1 MANIL
6 HIDSSPRGERS
17 ISRSLC
23 YEFITSWKDTHPS
36 DTVTYRDLG
45 HHPVPHVDE
54 AWIAAAFSPPDTHT
68 PELAEAIKLS
78 DSLIDEFIAADRYV
92 FGVPMYNLNIPST
105 FKAYIDQIVRVGRT
119 FAVDENGYKGLV
131 DSSKK
136 VLIITS
142 RGGTFPPG
150 TPFADYDYQEPYLR
164 AILGFIGLTDV
175 TFIHADGLNLGDD
188 TRQKSLASAKEAI
201 AQAVANW

>member
-17 ISRSLC
+17 VSRALS
-23 YEFITSWKDTHPS
+23 YKFITSWKDTHPG

-45 HHPVPHVDE
+45 HNPVPHVDE
-54 AWIAAAFSPPDTHT
+54 SWIAAAFTPPDART
-68 PELAEAIKLS
+68 PELVEAIKLS
-78 DSLIDEFIAADRYV
+78 DSLIDELLAADRYV

-119 FAVDENGYKGLV
+119 FAVGANGYQGLV

-136 VLIITS
+136 ALIITS
-142 RGGTFPPG
+142 RGGTFPAG
-150 TPFADYDYQEPYLR
+150 TPAAAYDLQEPYLR
-164 AILGFIGLTDV
+164 IILGFIGITDV
-175 TFIHADGLNLGDD
+175 TFIHADSLNLGDEA
-188 TRQKSLASAKEAI
+188 REKSLAAAKSAI

>member
-17 ISRSLC
+17 ISRSLS
-23 YEFITSWKDTHPS
+23 YEFVTSWKNTHPG

-54 AWIAAAFSPPDTHT
+54 AWIAAAFTPPDAHT
-68 PELAEAIKLS
+68 PELAETIQLS
-78 DSLIDEFIAADRYV
+78 DSLIDEFLAADRYV
-92 FGVPMYNLNIPST
+92 FGIPMYNLNIPSS

-119 FAVDENGYKGLV
+119 FAIDANGYKGLV

-142 RGGTFPPG
+142 RGGSFAPG
-150 TPFADYDYQEPYLR
+150 TPFAAYDYQEPFLR
-164 AILGFIGLTDV
+164 AILGFIGLIDV
-175 TFIHADGLNLGDD
+175 TFINAENLNSGDD
-188 TRQKSLASAKEAI
+188 ARQQSLAAAKEAI
-201 AQAVANW
+201 AQTVASW

>member
-6 HIDSSPRGERS
+6 HIDSSPRGDRS
-17 ISRSLC
+17 ISRGLS
-23 YEFITSWKDTHPS
+23 YEFITSWKDAHPG

-45 HHPVPHVDE
+45 HNPVPHVDE
-54 AWIAAAFSPPDTHT
+54 PWIAAAFSSPDTHT
-68 PELAEAIKLS
+68 PELKEAIKIS
-78 DSLIDEFIAADRYV
+78 DTLIDELLAADRLV
-92 FGVPMYNLNIPST
+92 FGVPMYNFGIPSI

-119 FAVDENGYKGLV
+119 FAVDANGFKGLV

-136 VLIITS
+136 VLVITA
-142 RGGTFPPG
+142 RGGSFPPG
-150 TPFADYDYQEPYLR
+150 TPFAAYDHQEPYIR

-175 TFIHADGLNLGDD
+175 TFIHAENLSMGDEA
-188 TRQKSLASAKEAI
+188 RAKSLADAKDAI

>member
-17 ISRSLC
+17 ISRSLSHA
-23 YEFITSWKDTHPS
+23 FVTSWKNAHPG

-54 AWIAAAFSPPDTHT
+54 GWIAAAFSPPETHT
-68 PELAEAIKLS
+68 PELTQAIQLS
-78 DSLIDEFIAADRYV
+78 DSLIDELLAADRYV

-105 FKAYIDQIVRVGRT
+105 FKAYIDQIVRIGRT
-119 FAVDENGYKGLV
+119 FAVDANGYKGLI
-131 DSSKK
+131 DSNKK

-150 TPFADYDYQEPYLR
+150 TPFAAYDHQEPYLR
-164 AILGFIGLTDV
+164 TILGFIGLTDV
-175 TFIHADGLNLGDD
+175 SFIHADSLNLGDD
-188 TRQKSLASAKEAI
+188 ARQKSLENAQAAI
-201 AQAVANW
+201 AQVVDSW

>member
-17 ISRSLC
+17 ISRSLS
-23 YEFITSWKDTHPS
+23 YEFITSWKDTHPG

-54 AWIAAAFSPPDTHT
+54 SWIAAAFTPPETHT
-68 PELAEAIKLS
+68 PVLTEAIKLS
-78 DSLIDEFIAADRYV
+78 ESLIDEFLAADLYV

-119 FAVDENGYKGLV
+119 FAVGENGYIGLV

-142 RGGTFPPG
+142 RGGAFSPG
-150 TPFADYDYQEPYLR
+150 TPFAPYDYQEPYLR

-175 TFIHADGLNLGDD
+175 TFINAENLNSGDD
-188 TRQKSLASAKEAI
+188 ARQKSLEAAKEAI

>member
-17 ISRSLC
+17 ISRSLS
-23 YEFITSWKDTHPS
+23 YEFITSWKDTHPG

-54 AWIAAAFSPPDTHT
+54 SWIAAAFTPPETHT

-78 DSLIDEFIAADRYV
+78 DSLIDEFLAADYYV

-119 FAVDENGYKGLV
+119 FAVGENGYIGLV

-142 RGGTFPPG
+142 RGGAFSPG
-150 TPFADYDYQEPYLR
+150 TPFAAYDYQEPYLR

-175 TFIHADGLNLGDD
+175 TFINAENLNSGDD
-188 TRQKSLASAKEAI
+188 ARQKSLEAAKEAI
-201 AQAVANW
+201 SQAVANW

>member
-17 ISRSLC
+17 ISRSLS
-23 YEFITSWKDTHPS
+23 YEFITSWKDTHPG

-54 AWIAAAFSPPDTHT
+54 LWIAAAFTPPDKHT
-68 PELAEAIKLS
+68 PELAEAIALS
-78 DSLIDEFIAADRYV
+78 DSLIDEFLTADRYV
-92 FGVPMYNLNIPST
+92 FGIPMYNLNIPST

-142 RGGTFPPG
+142 RGGAFPPG
-150 TPFADYDYQEPYLR
+150 TPFAAYDYQEPYLR
-164 AILGFIGLTDV
+164 AILGFMGLTDV
-175 TFIHADGLNLGDD
+175 TFIHAESLNLGDD
-188 TRQKSLASAKEAI
+188 ARQKSLAAAKEAI
-201 AQAVANW
+201 AQAVTHW

>member
-17 ISRSLC
+17 VSRTLS
-23 YEFITSWKDTHPS
+23 YEFVTSWKDTHPG

-45 HHPVPHVDE
+45 RNPVPHVDE
-54 AWIAAAFSPPDTHT
+54 SWIAAAFTPPDGRT
-68 PELAEAIKLS
+68 PELVEAIKLS
-78 DSLIDEFIAADRYV
+78 DSLIDELLAADRYV
-92 FGVPMYNLNIPST
+92 FGVPMYNLSIPST

-119 FAVDENGYKGLV
+119 FVIDENGYKGLV

-136 VLIITS
+136 ALVITS

-150 TPFADYDYQEPYLR
+150 TPYAAYDLQEPYIR
-164 AILGFIGLTDV
+164 TIFGFIGITDV
-175 TFIHADGLNLGDD
+175 TFIHADSLSLGDD
-188 TRQKSLASAKEAI
+188 ARSKSLAAAKDAI
-201 AQAVANW
+201 ALAVANW

>member
-17 ISRSLC
+17 ISRSLT
-23 YEFITSWKDTHPS
+23 YEFITSWKDTHPG

-54 AWIAAAFSPPDTHT
+54 LWIAAAFTPPDAHT

-78 DSLIDEFIAADRYV
+78 DSLIDEFLAADRYV
-92 FGVPMYNLNIPST
+92 FGIPMYNLNVPST

-119 FAVDENGYKGLV
+119 FALDGNGYKGLV
-131 DSSKK
+131 NSSKK

-142 RGGTFPPG
+142 RGGSFAPG
-150 TPFADYDYQEPYLR
+150 TPFAAYDYQEPFLR
-164 AILGFIGLTDV
+164 AILGFIGLIDV
-175 TFIHADGLNLGDD
+175 TFIHADSLNSGDD
-188 TRQKSLASAKEAI
+188 ARQQSLAYAKEAI
-201 AQAVANW
+201 AQVVTNW